1 MVKSSIKTE
10 IINIGDEILIG
21 QIVNTNAS
29 WMAQQLNMNGLS
41 VVHLTTISDTRQAIL
56 NALRQA
62 TDRADVVLL
71 TGGLGPTKDD
81 ITKQTLADYFDVPL
95 VTNKKVLEEVRSF
108 FASRGQSLSETNRRQ
123 AEVPENSTAISNLYG
138 TAPGMWIEH
147 EGKVYASLPGV
158 PVEMKHLMSNEIIPR
173 LRKKY
178 QPGLIIH
185 RTIMTHGMGESHLS
199 DHIRQWEESLPSHI
213 QLAYLPRAGIVR
225 MRLSAAGTEKAAL
238 ERDIHK
244 AIDDLKGYIPELI
257 FGYDD
262 ITLEEVIG
270 RLLHKRGQTLATAES
285 CTGGAIAARITRIAG
300 SSLYFRG
307 SIVAY
312 ANDVKEQR
320 LGVAAES
327 LKNHGAVSQQ
337 VVEQMARGA
346 REAIHT
352 DYAIATSGVAGP
364 EGGRD
369 EKPVGTIWIAV
380 ATPEKTVSQKFQFGK
395 DRIRNTE
402 RSVLSGLNM
411 LRRILPED

>member
-1 MVKSSIKTE
+1 MVRSNIKTE

-29 WMAQQLNMNGLS
+29 WMAQQLNLSGFS
-41 VVHLTTISDTRQAIL
+41 VVHMTAISDTRQAIL
-56 NALRQA
+56 DALRQA
-62 TDRADVVLL
+62 SERADIILI

-81 ITKQTLADYFDVPL
+81 ITKQILADFFNVPL
-95 VTNKKVLEEVRSF
+95 VPNEKVLEEVRAF
-108 FASRGQSLSETNRRQ
+108 FAARGQTLTDTNRRQ
-123 AEVPENSTAISNLYG
+123 AEVPENCTALSNPYG
-138 TAPGMWIEH
+138 TAPGMWIADN
-147 EGKVYASLPGV
+147 GKVYASMPGV
-158 PVEMKHLMSNEIIPR
+158 PIEMKHLMSDEIIPR
-173 LRKKY
+173 LRATY
-178 QPGLIIH
+178 QPGHIVH
-185 RTIMTHGMGESHLS
+185 KTVMTHGMGESHLS
-199 DHIRQWEESLPSHI
+199 DRIRKWEESLPSHI

-225 MRLSAAGTEKAAL
+225 MRLSAAGSDQTAL
-238 ERDIHK
+238 EQDIRK

-270 RLLHKRGQTLATAES
+270 QLLKKRGATVATAES

-300 SSLYFRG
+300 SSAYFRG

-320 LGVAAES
+320 LGVSAE
-327 LKNHGAVSQQ
+327 LLQRYGAVSQH

-346 REAIHT
+346 REEIKA
-352 DYAIATSGVAGP
+352 DYAIATSGIAGP
-364 EGGRD
+364 EGGSA

-380 ATPEKTVSQKFQFGK
+380 ASPEKTVSQKFQFGAE
-395 DRIRNTE
+395 RSRNNE

-411 LRRILPED
+411 LRKVLLED